1 MSNNL
6 FFSEILFSIIIT
18 IGLMVFW
25 QLYISKDGML
35 RKIMI
40 TYFLIEVFIYTASA
54 IYFWMVE
61 KGNTSLSIEMFRLII
76 LTPKAAVKL
85 WLFFWLLKNN
95 SKQ

>member
-1 MSNNL
+1 MTNNL
-6 FFSEILFSIIIT
+6 FFSEILFTIIVM

-25 QLYISKDGML
+25 QLYKSKDGTL

-40 TYFLIEVFIYTASA
+40 TYFLVEVFIYTASG
-54 IYFWMVE
+54 IYFWKVE
-61 KGNTSLSIEMFRLII
+61 NGTTDLSIDMFRLMI

-85 WLFFWLLKNN
+85 WLFFWLSKNN

>member
-1 MSNNL
+1 MTNNL
-6 FFSEILFSIIIT
+6 FFSEILFTVIVL

-40 TYFLIEVFIYTASA
+40 TYFLVEVFIYSASA
-54 IYFWMVE
+54 VYFWKVE
-61 KGNTSLSIEMFRLII
+61 HGTTTLSIDMFRLMI